1 MPVPRPRIDR
11 SGLTLPTFDDYLAYV
26 RDGYRN
32 IYGRDIVM
40 TNDSQDGQLTAE
52 TAENMHDFS
61 SVVGAVYNS
70 FSPGTALGAGL
81 SSNVKINGI
90 RRMAATY
97 STVDLRMIGV
107 NGTLVTGPRTVLDT
121 VTQEVWVVPEFTIP
135 ESGEIIVT
143 ATAQRLGAVTAA
155 PHSINRI
162 QSPERGWQSVDN
174 LDYAVPGDPVETDAM
189 LRVRQAKST
198 ANPARGTLESIVGGL
213 LELSGVTEVKAY
225 ENDTGLTDELGLP
238 AHSVAFVVKG
248 GDATTV
254 AKEIFVR
261 KAPSM
266 ITTGTTAIDLL
277 DEQGIKRTIRFYRP
291 REVHI
296 TYNLDLRKLAGWQ
309 NDTEGR
315 IKNELATWTN
325 SIEIGRDVMPGRAYV
340 PINLGGAALAQTYD
354 VISVKLARDGHAPEP
369 VDVAIRYNEEPMTTT
384 ELIVVRYV

>member
-26 RDGYRN
+26 RDSYRD
-32 IYGRDIVM
+32 IYGRDIVL
-40 TNDSQDGQLTAE
+40 TNDSQDGQLTAQ
-52 TAENMHDFS
+52 TAEAMHDFS
-61 SVVGAVYNS
+61 SVTAAVYNS
-70 FSPGTALGAGL
+70 FSPASALGAGL

-90 RRMAATY
+90 RRMSATY

-107 NGTLVTGPRTVLDT
+107 NGTLVTGPRTVIDT

-135 ESGEIIVT
+135 ESGEVTVT
-143 ATAQRLGAVTAA
+143 ATAQRLGAIAAA
-155 PHSINRI
+155 PHSITRI
-162 QSPERGWQSVDN
+162 QTPERGWQSVDN

-189 LRVRQAKST
+189 LRIRQAKST
-198 ANPARGTLESIVGGL
+198 ANPARGTLESIVGGI

-238 AHSVAFVVKG
+238 PHSVAFVVKG

-254 AKEIFVR
+254 ANEIFVR

-266 ITTGTTAIDLL
+266 ITYGSTAIDVF
-277 DEQGIKRTIRFYRP
+277 DVQGIKRVIRFYRP

-296 TYNLDLRKLAGWQ
+296 TYNIDLRKLQGWH
-309 NDTEGR
+309 NDTEAL
-315 IKNELATWTN
+315 IKTELANWTN

-340 PINLGGAALAQTYD
+340 PINLGGAAIAQTYD
-354 VISVKLARDGHAPEP
+354 VISVKLARDGHAPAP
-369 VDVAIRYNEEPMTTT
+369 IDVAIKYNEEPMTTT
-384 ELIVVRYV
+384 DLIVVRFV

>member
-1 MPVPRPRIDR
+1 MSVPLPRIDR
-11 SGLTLPTFDDYLAYV
+11 SGLTLPTFDDYLTYV

-90 RRMAATY
+90 RRMSATY

-107 NGTLVTGPRTVLDT
+107 NGTFVTGDRTVIDT
-121 VTQEVWVVPEFTIP
+121 VTQEVWVVPEFSIP
-135 ESGEIIVT
+135 ESGEVTVT
-143 ATAQRLGAVTAA
+143 ATAQRLGAIAAA
-155 PHSINRI
+155 PHSITRI
-162 QSPERGWQSVDN
+162 QTPERGWQSVDN

-189 LRVRQAKST
+189 LRIRQAKST

-225 ENDTGLTDELGLP
+225 ENDTGIVDELGLP

-254 AKEIFVR
+254 AQEIFVR

-277 DEQGIKRTIRFYRP
+277 NEQGIKRTIRFYRP

-315 IKNELATWTN
+315 IKTELVNWTN

-340 PINLGGAALAQTYD
+340 PINLGGAAIAQTYD

-369 VDVAIRYNEEPMTTT
+369 IDVAIRYNEEPRTAA